1 MLRDACRAL
10 CSSPPTEVRINPV
23 FPLSSPPSRLPSP
36 WVGHPHPAALTLPGG
51 FPLSSS
57 SAGNARA
64 KPRAPSL
71 LSTSNSGAPKGKHLS
86 GAGPRVALPLPP
98 ENSGSLGVRRAG
110 RTVPPRA
117 VSDPAPPPPPARPAE
132 PARAV
137 SAGGSRPPPSCN
149 GRRRSDAF
157 PSSSPVSKIWVPS
170 LPLLTPRSSAHQDW
184 TSPCR

>member
-98 ENSGSLGVRRAG
+98 ENSGSLGVTPG
-110 RTVPPRA
+110 GENGSTTC
-117 VSDPAPPPPPARPAE
+117 SL
-132 PARAV
+132 
-137 SAGGSRPPPSCN
+137 GSRP
-149 GRRRSDAF
+149 AAAA
-157 PSSSPVSKIWVPS
+157 
-170 LPLLTPRSSAHQDW
+170 SA
-184 TSPCR
+184 PCRARASRQRGREPTASEL